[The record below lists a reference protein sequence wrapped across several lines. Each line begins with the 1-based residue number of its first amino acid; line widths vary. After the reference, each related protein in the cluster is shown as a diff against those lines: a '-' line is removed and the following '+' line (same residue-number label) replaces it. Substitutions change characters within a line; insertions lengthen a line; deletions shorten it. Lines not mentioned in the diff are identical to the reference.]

1 MKFVKGMDLSTL
13 LELEKCGA
21 KYYDEG
27 KEMDILDIMKKYDV
41 DTIRIRLWNDPWSE
55 TGESYGAGENDL
67 PTSLAIAK
75 RVTAAGL
82 GVLLNFHYSD
92 FWADPGKQIKPK
104 AWASYSVEEL
114 EKAVYDFTLDTMHS
128 FLESGVNITMVQV
141 GNELSNGL
149 LWPEGRVPNYDNI
162 AKFVNAGIK
171 AVRKADEE
179 RLAGTLS
186 GVTAQM
192 NSLEKIPVMIH
203 LDNGGNNALYREWF
217 DNFTK
222 RGEDFEI
229 IGLSYYPFWHGSLQ
243 MLNDNMN
250 DIAERYGKDLVIAE
264 VSMGYTME
272 DYKEYEKLSDEER
285 KGYATRPALVEKIE
299 YPMTEQGQYDFMED
313 FLNRISHIKGNKGRG
328 FFYWEPAWIPVHGSG
343 WATPASLKYMQ
354 DPGPCGNEW
363 ANQALFDYDGNA
375 LPTWKLIRDFKPEA

>member
-1 MKFVKGMDLSTL
+1 MRSVPAKRHMKFVKGMDLSTL
-13 LELEKCGA
+13 LELERCGA
-21 KYYDEG
+21 KYYDNGE
-27 KEMDILDIMKKYDV
+27 ERDLLTIMKSYDV

-67 PTSLAIAK
+67 KTSLEIAK
-75 RVTAAGL
+75 RVTAAGF

-104 AWASYSVEEL
+104 AWADYGVKEL
-114 EKAVYDFTLDTMHS
+114 EQAVYDYT
-128 FLESGVNITMVQV
+128 LESMQTFLDAGVNITMVQV

-149 LWPEGRVPNYDNI
+149 LWPEGKVPNYDNI
-162 AKFVNAGIK
+162 ATFVNAGIR
-171 AVRKADEE
+171 AVRKAD
-179 RLAGTLS
+179 AT
-186 GVTAQM
+186 
-192 NSLEKIPVMIH
+192 IPVMIH

-272 DYKEYEKLSDEER
+272 DYKNYEKLSDEER

-299 YPMTEQGQYDFMED
+299 YPMTKQGQYDFMED
-313 FLNRISHIKGNKGRG
+313 FLNRISHIKGGKGKG
-328 FFYWEPAWIPVHGSG
+328 FFYWEPAWIPVPGSG
-343 WATPASLKYMQ
+343 WATPASLKYMN

-375 LPTWKLIRDFKPEA
+375 LPTLSLIRDFKPEI